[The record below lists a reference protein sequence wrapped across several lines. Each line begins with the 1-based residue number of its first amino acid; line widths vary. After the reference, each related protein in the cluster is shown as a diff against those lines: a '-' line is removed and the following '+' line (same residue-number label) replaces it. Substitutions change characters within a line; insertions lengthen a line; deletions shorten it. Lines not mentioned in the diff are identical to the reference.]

1 MTNLS
6 GINLNNGTAVGAK
19 REGMDSPSQSLA
31 LMPKYDD
38 YVDSGVE
45 WLGRV
50 PASWELTRLGTRFN
64 ERRSKVSDIDYPA
77 LSVTK
82 KGVLPQLDNAAKTK
96 DGDNRKLVKEGD
108 FVINSRSDRKGS
120 SGVSDRDGSVSL
132 INIVL
137 KPKGIHP
144 KFSEHLLKSH
154 AFIEEYYRVGRGIVA
169 DLWTTRYDEMRTITI
184 SVPSLEEQ
192 TLIANFLDKKTA
204 QIDDAIAIKE
214 QQINLLKERKQIIIQ
229 QAVTQGLDPNVPMKD
244 SGVDW
249 IGEIPEHWEVARV
262 KHATKVI
269 SKGTT
274 PSTIGREILEQ
285 GEIRFIKAE
294 NLVEG
299 NITNIPLCF
308 IDKKTN
314 DLLLRS
320 SLQVGD
326 VLFVIAGATLGK
338 TAVVSEEVYPANTNQ
353 AVAFL
358 RPNKLIE
365 PTYLPLWLSS
375 NIINQLIWLDAVQ
388 SAQPNLSMED
398 LGNFP
403 LIVPPRVEQLEIMRA
418 VAAKIKDVDEAISLQ
433 MSQINALKEYKTTL
447 INSAVTG
454 KIKITPEM
462 VEQ

>member
-1 MTNLS
+1 MMKIS
-6 GINLNNGTAVGAK
+6 
-19 REGMDSPSQSLA
+19 E
-31 LMPKYDD
+31 MPKYDD

-192 TLIANFLDKKTA
+192 TRIANFLDKKTA
-204 QIDDAIAIKE
+204 LIDEAISIKE
-214 QQINLLKERKQIIIQ
+214 KQINLLKEHKQIIIQ

-249 IGEIPEHWEVARV
+249 IGDIPEHWEVVPLKRLAVLSPSV
-262 KHATKVI
+262 KVSNRKSKELVTFLAMEKV
-269 SKGTT
+269 
-274 PSTIGREILEQ
+274 STDG
-285 GEIRFIKAE
+285 
-294 NLVEG
+294 
-299 NITNIPLCF
+299 F
-308 IDKKTN
+308 IDQDTLMPICDVSQGFTVFN
-314 DLLLRS
+314 R
-320 SLQVGD
+320 GD
-326 VLFVIAGATLGK
+326 VIVAKITPCFENGKSAWLNNLQTEFGYGSIEFHVLRCGQRIIGSFLYLIVSSPLFLNAGEAMMTGSAGQK
-338 TAVVSEEVYPANTNQ
+338 RVP
-353 AVAFL
+353 
-358 RPNKLIE
+358 
-365 PTYLPLWLSS
+365 SS
-375 NIINQLIWLDAVQ
+375 FIQ
-388 SAQPNLSMED
+388 
-398 LGNFP
+398 NFP
-403 LIVPPRVEQLEIMRA
+403 TAIPGVAEQEKIVSKVKELF
-418 VAAKIKDVDEAISLQ
+418 
-433 MSQINALKEYKTTL
+433 SQIDVVVASTVNQIEKLKEYKTTL

>member
-1 MTNLS
+1 ME
-6 GINLNNGTAVGAK
+6 
-19 REGMDSPSQSLA
+19 RLA

-169 DLWTTRYDEMRTITI
+169 DLWTTRYDEMRTIAI

-192 TLIANFLDKKTA
+192 TRIANFLDKKTT
-204 QIDDAIAIKE
+204 QIDEAIAIKE
-214 QQINLLKERKQIIIQ
+214 QQISLLKERKQIIIQ
-229 QAVTQGLDPNVPMKD
+229 QAVTQGLDPNVPMKE

-249 IGEIPEHWEVARV
+249 IGKIPAHWDTLKFKYSMR
-262 KHATKVI
+262 
-269 SKGTT
+269 
-274 PSTIGREILEQ
+274 
-285 GEIRFIKAE
+285 IKARLGWKGLKAHEYVEESDFGFLSTPNIKHKRIKYEDAYFITERRYFESPEIMLE
-294 NLVEG
+294 N
-299 NITNIPLCF
+299 
-308 IDKKTN
+308 
-314 DLLLRS
+314 
-320 SLQVGD
+320 GD
-326 VLFVIAGATLGK
+326 VLLVKDGSTLGISNVVEDLPMK
-338 TAVVSEEVYPANTNQ
+338 CTVNSSIAVLKLFNTEEVKP
-353 AVAFL
+353 
-358 RPNKLIE
+358 K
-365 PTYLPLWLSS
+365 YLDYFIKSESLQRIISIMKDGMGVPHLFQSDIKNFVHPL
-375 NIINQLIWLDAVQ
+375 
-388 SAQPNLSMED
+388 
-398 LGNFP
+398 
-403 LIVPPRVEQLEIMRA
+403 PPIGEQLEIIEHVKM
-418 VAAKIKDVDEAISLQ
+418 VEESLD
-433 MSQINALKEYKTTL
+433 SVVLDLEKQIENIKEYKTTL

>member
-1 MTNLS
+1 ME
-6 GINLNNGTAVGAK
+6 
-19 REGMDSPSQSLA
+19 RLA

-192 TLIANFLDKKTA
+192 TRIANFLDKKTA

-249 IGEIPEHWEVARV
+249 IGEIPEHWEIKPL
-262 KHATKVI
+262 KHILKLKNLKIEAGKSNLEYLGMECVNSFDGTKNEI
-269 SKGTT
+269 KSEADGL
-274 PSTIGREILEQ
+274 ST
-285 GEIRFIKAE
+285 F
-294 NLVEG
+294 
-299 NITNIPLCF
+299 F
-308 IDKKTN
+308 
-314 DLLLRS
+314 
-320 SLQVGD
+320 QVGD
-326 VLFVIAGATLGK
+326 ILFGK
-338 TAVVSEEVYPANTNQ
+338 
-353 AVAFL
+353 L
-358 RPNKLIE
+358 RPYLAKVYVADFEGVCSTEFLVYEVKRGSNAFFSKLMLSNGFISVVDAS
-365 PTYLPLWLSS
+365 TYGSKCQEQVPILS
-375 NIINQLIWLDAVQ
+375 
-388 SAQPNLSMED
+388 
-398 LGNFP
+398 
-403 LIVPPRVEQLEIMRA
+403 EI
-418 VAAKIKDVDEAISLQ
+418 
-433 MSQINALKEYKTTL
+433 
-447 INSAVTG
+447 
-454 KIKITPEM
+454 
-462 VEQ
+462 

>member
-1 MTNLS
+1 MMKIS
-6 GINLNNGTAVGAK
+6 
-19 REGMDSPSQSLA
+19 E
-31 LMPKYDD
+31 MPKYDD

-192 TLIANFLDKKTA
+192 TRIANFLDKKTA
-204 QIDDAIAIKE
+204 LIDEAISIKE
-214 QQINLLKERKQIIIQ
+214 KQINLLKERKQIIIQ

-249 IGEIPEHWEVARV
+249 IGEIPEHWEVKALKFIAYMKSGETLSPDQFTETGFPAYGGNGLRGYTSTFTNDGDHILIGRQGALCGNVNYASGKFYASEHAIVVYPLNNEDTRWLGEAIRV
-262 KHATKVI
+262 ADFNRLSQSAAQPGIAVNVIKNVLFPHPPLPEQAGI
-269 SKGTT
+269 SKHIVEAERNIHK
-274 PSTIGREILEQ
+274 SIEI
-285 GEIRFIKAE
+285 F
-294 NLVEG
+294 NL
-299 NITNIPLCF
+299 
-308 IDKKTN
+308 
-314 DLLLRS
+314 
-320 SLQVGD
+320 Q
-326 VLFVIAGATLGK
+326 
-338 TAVVSEEVYPANTNQ
+338 
-353 AVAFL
+353 
-358 RPNKLIE
+358 IE
-365 PTYLPLWLSS
+365 
-375 NIINQLIWLDAVQ
+375 
-388 SAQPNLSMED
+388 
-398 LGNFP
+398 
-403 LIVPPRVEQLEIMRA
+403 
-418 VAAKIKDVDEAISLQ
+418 K
-433 MSQINALKEYKTTL
+433 LKEYKTTL